1 MAQQHMTTPT
11 LRIDG
16 AGRGTWTAM
25 EVQRRSE
32 AGLSWSYLPI
42 TLHRDSLDEDFRTH
56 ILPLVRTAWSPD
68 NVEKVVFFDG
78 FTNVLIGYYETGKKQ
93 EDMVLLRLNGEG
105 TDLFIDRR
113 AEIVVIKVLHEA
125 GLASPVYLE
134 TCNGLCYGF
143 APGRQF
149 KVEEMQ
155 VRT

>member
-1 MAQQHMTTPT
+1 MGIGQPY
-11 LRIDG
+11 
-16 AGRGTWTAM
+16 AM

-32 AGLSWSYLPI
+32 AGLSWNYLPI

-68 NVEKVVFFDG
+68 KVEKMVFFDG
-78 FTNVLIGYYETGKKQ
+78 ITNVLVGYYESGKKEQ
-93 EDMVLLRLNGEG
+93 DMVLLRLNGEG
-105 TDLFIDRR
+105 TDVFIDRR

-125 GLASPVYLE
+125 GLAAPVYLE

-143 APGRQF
+143 IPGRQF

-155 VRT
+155 VWTCS